1 MGASQCIPRLA
12 GEKMY
17 QVNHMYGG
25 EFVVYLKAMS
35 CSCRRWDLCGIP
47 CAHAISTIFHIDEKP
62 VEYVHECYKPETYMR
77 SYEPIVHPIPS
88 MDQWVKG
95 GLPPIRPPFHKRQL
109 GRPKRVRT
117 RVPGEVQV
125 LAPNPPNL
133 LPPDVEHVEKKATI
147 EEDAEAAQN
156 GNVGQNQVQA
166 ADNGNACQ
174 NDNAPTQTHATPAQT
189 YTALAQTYAA
199 PTQTYTAP
207 SQIQV
212 NRARGTCIE
221 RGRGIWNPAAKVSSL
236 KPVVSGISQEM
247 VNPPMTYSQQVPLQ
261 PSSSS
266 LTQETTPHRG
276 KVKHSVKR

>member
-47 CAHAISTIFHIDEKP
+47 CAHSISAIFHIDENP

-77 SYEPIVHPIPS
+77 SYEPIVHHIPS

-109 GRPKRVRT
+109 GRPKRMRT

-125 LAPNPPNL
+125 PAPNPPNL

-147 EEDAEAAQN
+147 EEDVEDRLRQPKM
-156 GNVGQNQVQA
+156 GM
-166 ADNGNACQ
+166 
-174 NDNAPTQTHATPAQT
+174 
-189 YTALAQTYAA
+189 LAKIKFKQLTM
-199 PTQTYTAP
+199 
-207 SQIQV
+207 
-212 NRARGTCIE
+212 
-221 RGRGIWNPAAKVSSL
+221 
-236 KPVVSGISQEM
+236 EM
-247 VNPPMTYSQQVPLQ
+247 HDKMIMPQ
-261 PSSSS
+261 PKLMLPQPK
-266 LTQETTPHRG
+266 LTLP
-276 KVKHSVKR
+276 